1 MLCILLDT
9 HNSQHSVFSLS
20 SDDGLCASISGEL
33 LGSTNG
39 CSSIESLP
47 SNNSDGHKEL
57 VQVQALISPS
67 CAEDADLS
75 LPDTTV
81 TSLDCDPVSL
91 QCSPSQTQAECSDSS
106 TSMVG
111 ISEETQSLLKG
122 DLQSGLQSQAPDSST
137 ESSEPLSA

>member
-1 MLCILLDT
+1 MPESGDMEVEEGPAAV
-9 HNSQHSVFSLS
+9 QGKFHSVIDFPSES
-20 SDDGLCASISGEL
+20 NDGLCASISGEL

-81 TSLDCDPVSL
+81 TSLD
-91 QCSPSQTQAECSDSS
+91 
-106 TSMVG
+106 
-111 ISEETQSLLKG
+111 
-122 DLQSGLQSQAPDSST
+122 
-137 ESSEPLSA
+137 